1 VPSSADWQQ
10 RSRDFQV
17 RPITIELTMKPTR
30 HFAYAL
36 FATLLLSTASQALDA
51 WTTVDSVE
59 GGDFLAIVADRN
71 GAIFTAG
78 RVNVSD
84 STTHAIVRRSLDQ
97 GSSWET
103 VLDIPPADGAS
114 ANFFNDLAL
123 GPGGEVYALQRSS
136 PPLSGRVWRTTDQ
149 GQTWQEMTRPPEG
162 YLYLEFDCGGDGSL
176 YACVVLDDGD
186 QVVWHTLKGNV
197 TDADRGTISWSFV
210 DTLEGDSAR
219 PLALATRPSQGGVN
233 SSEVWVGGWQGTRWR
248 MRRSLDDGMT
258 WSTVPI
264 EQDGYINALAFG
276 DGAIY
281 AVGTTEFSGPASSL
295 VRVSRDGGT
304 NWSVADTFS
313 DSSYAQAIATGSSG
327 LVLVAG
333 KETVR
338 ASRDHG
344 ATWSTSDQ
352 LEAGENGVYLLGIT
366 VDPSG
371 NAYAC
376 GRQNST
382 GDSPQQGFVRRL
394 QAPEIAPMLSV
405 RTEVPPLVV
414 TWPSTATGFVLEGS
428 PEVTPTSWS
437 PVPGTPHLNGDDYE
451 LTVPI
456 DGLAR
461 FFRLRK
467 P

>member
-1 VPSSADWQQ
+1 
-10 RSRDFQV
+10 
-17 RPITIELTMKPTR
+17 MKPTR
-30 HFAYAL
+30 HFAYL
-36 FATLLLSTASQALDA
+36 SFATLLFSTASQALDA

-59 GGDFLAIVADRN
+59 GGDFLAIIADRN

-84 STTHAIVRRSLDQ
+84 STTHAILRRSLDQ

-103 VLDIPPADGAS
+103 VLDIPPAEGVS

-123 GPGGEVYALQRSS
+123 GLGGEVYALHVIS
-136 PPLSGRVWRTTDQ
+136 PPSSGRVWRTIDQ
-149 GQTWQEMTRPPEG
+149 GQTWQEMTRPPDG
-162 YLYLEFDCGGDGSL
+162 YLYRELDCGGDGTL
-176 YACVVLDDGD
+176 YTCAVLQNKEG
-186 QVVWHTLKGNV
+186 QSNWHTLKGSV

-219 PLALATRPSQGGVN
+219 PLALATRPSQSGVG
-233 SSEVWVGGWQGTRWR
+233 SSEVWVGGRQAQQTGGTEPTWLDRWQ

-258 WSTVPI
+258 WSTVPVD
-264 EQDGYINALAFG
+264 QNGYINALAFG
-276 DGAIY
+276 SEGAIY
-281 AVGTTEFSGPASSL
+281 AVGTTEASGPASWL

-304 NWSVADTFS
+304 NWVVADSFEFGFNVG
-313 DSSYAQAIATGSSG
+313 AQAVATGGSG

-333 KETVR
+333 VSTVR

-344 ATWSTSDQ
+344 TTWSTSDQ
-352 LEAGENGVYLLGIT
+352 FEEGESGVQLFGIT
-366 VDPSG
+366 VDSSNNG
-371 NAYAC
+371 FAC

-405 RTEVPPLVV
+405 RTEVPLLVV

-428 PEVTPTSWS
+428 PDVPHTSWS
-437 PVPGTPHLNGDDYE
+437 SVPGTPQLNGDDYK
-451 LTVPI
+451 LTVPL
-456 DGLAR
+456 DSPAR